1 MHPVI
6 VGIDPGTTSAFAVL
20 SFDFKVIGIKSKKDY
35 SLAELISDIY
45 KLGNPILV
53 GTDKKEVPSF
63 IKEFSQKT
71 GAKIYSPKYDTKKG
85 EKNFIVKIKGFS
97 RAVKNAHETDA
108 LASAIYA
115 YNEYFSVIKKIKSYV
130 EKNDKKDIE
139 DKILMKVI
147 TENKNII
154 EAVSDIEK
162 KPVGKI
168 KEVIKPSISKQ
179 KELSKE
185 QKEIMLLK
193 DVIRNLEAELNK
205 VKNENIQLKQKKVD
219 IGKETRKLISFKENR
234 ALVLEKG
241 NKLLENEIIA
251 RDNIIKKLDLFISKS
266 KNSILIKRLKNL
278 GSEDYNKR
286 KNVLNIEKDDILYV
300 EDLSVIS
307 DNVIEDI
314 KEKVKVI
321 IYRKGTNKK
330 LDELFLLIQI
340 KPFDLFETKYF
351 SLCGKKVFEKET
363 EKVAAAKKKISIKD
377 ILEEYKKERLSDNI
391 E

>member
-35 SLAELISDIY
+35 SLAGLISDIY

-97 RAVKNAHETDA
+97 RTVKNAHETDA

-115 YNEYFSVIKKIKSYV
+115 YNEYFTLIKKIKGYV
-130 EKNDKKDIE
+130 EKNNKKDIE

-147 TENKNII
+147 TEDKNII

-205 VKNENIQLKQKKVD
+205 VKDENIQLKQKKVD
-219 IGKETRKLISFKENR
+219 IGKETKKLISFKENR

-251 RDNIIKKLDLFISKS
+251 RDNIIKKLDLFIAKS

-314 KEKVKVI
+314 NEKVKVI

-330 LDELFLLIQI
+330 LDELFLLIQR

-351 SLCGKKVFEKET
+351 SLCRKKVFEKEI
-363 EKVAAAKKKISIKD
+363 ENAAAAKKKISIKD